1 LDSRR
6 LLPLGGG
13 LESPV
18 HRPDATPALDHWIV
32 VDFGWNVWAFSGEI
46 SAPHLPHREVRGK
59 KFEASMGEDYFEVA
73 GEFCTWRI
81 KWPGVSLKGEN
92 KDVFVFYAENYVFIF
107 GKKYLNNAEQD
118 ELRRLIGI

>member
-1 LDSRR
+1 
-6 LLPLGGG
+6 
-13 LESPV
+13 
-18 HRPDATPALDHWIV
+18 
-32 VDFGWNVWAFSGEI
+32 
-46 SAPHLPHREVRGK
+46 
-59 KFEASMGEDYFEVA
+59 MGEDYFEVV

-92 KDVFVFYAENYVFIF
+92 NDVFVFYAENYVFIF